1 MSGEIGYTFEQFNFS
16 QTMADGNVKSIP
28 LQAQWETFFSLG
40 GQLNSGINKDD
51 IFEIFNFPATKE
63 DFERSE
69 PHYQLFFSCLG
80 GKIDKE
86 GIDIPLT
93 NWCWYFDAEAI
104 EDHGDYVRIIH
115 DLARLTDGALTF
127 TEVEDY
133 VDIEDEV
140 AWVALTING
149 DRYKWDLQV
158 YDDWVDGQ
166 LFTEIVALTHK
177 YNTIRKFTIDVC
189 DQGGIIFY
197 QTPEEME
204 ALRQA
209 TGLNIEWLEGWSD

>member
-1 MSGEIGYTFEQFNFS
+1 
-16 QTMADGNVKSIP
+16 
-28 LQAQWETFFSLG
+28 
-40 GQLNSGINKDD
+40 
-51 IFEIFNFPATKE
+51 
-63 DFERSE
+63 
-69 PHYQLFFSCLG
+69 
-80 GKIDKE
+80 
-86 GIDIPLT
+86 
-93 NWCWYFDAEAI
+93 
-104 EDHGDYVRIIH
+104 VRIIH
-115 DLARLTDGALTF
+115 DLARLTEGALTF